1 MQNTKRSHRAWV
13 QVAHDRKDGQ
23 YTVLG
28 CGPCL
33 PNTSEI
39 NEILEELQEEEED
52 VEEQDSP
59 VPAVPPLTDAASTSS
74 VNAEKSPSVLQ
85 KRDTD
90 SRLAVRSG
98 SPVTKRIK
106 QEPGPE
112 CISLLS
118 DAE

>member
-1 MQNTKRSHRAWV
+1 MIVKMV
-13 QVAHDRKDGQ
+13 G
-23 YTVLG
+23 VLFSG

-33 PNTSEI
+33 PNTTEI
-39 NEILEELQEEEED
+39 DEILEELQEEEED

-74 VNAEKSPSVLQ
+74 VSAEQGPSALQ

>member
-1 MQNTKRSHRAWV
+1 MPQDYDLLKREYAAQTAELADNKAELNRV
-13 QVAHDRKDGQ
+13 Q
-23 YTVLG
+23 
-28 CGPCL
+28 
-33 PNTSEI
+33 
-39 NEILEELQEEEED
+39 ELLLQKEEED
-52 VEEQDSP
+52 VEEEDSP

-74 VNAEKSPSVLQ
+74 VSAEQAPSALQ